1 MIIDA
6 NLRDLKI
13 KGRKFRNEGRTMGII
28 IRSNGE
34 TLPISVKR
42 SDIDKFLKRYGDHS
56 VVTLSIDGENIT
68 TSIVEVQRDVI
79 LHYAHNVQ
87 FKEI

>member
-13 KGRKFRNEGRTMGII
+13 KGKKFINEGKTIGVIL
-28 IRSNGE
+28 RSNGE

-42 SDIDKFLKRYGDHS
+42 SDMDKFLKKYGDHS
-56 VVTLSIDGENIT
+56 NAILSINGENIK
-68 TSIVEVQRDVI
+68 TSIVEVQRDVV

-87 FKEI
+87 FKEV

>member
-13 KGRKFRNEGRTMGII
+13 KGKKFINEGKTIGVIL
-28 IRSNGE
+28 RSNGE

-42 SDIDKFLKRYGDHS
+42 SDMDKFLKKYGDHS
-56 VVTLSIDGENIT
+56 NVILSINGENIN
-68 TSIVEVQRDVI
+68 TSIAEVQRDIV

>member
-13 KGRKFRNEGRTMGII
+13 KGKKFINEGKTIGVI

-34 TLPISVKR
+34 PLPISVKR
-42 SDIDKFLKRYGDHS
+42 SDMDKFLKKYGDHS
-56 VVTLSIDGENIT
+56 NVILSINGENIN
-68 TSIVEVQRDVI
+68 TSIAEVQRDAV